1 MIKVIAK
8 SFTKENQIEK
18 VLELAKE
25 LVEATVQEQGCIS
38 YEMYQDEKDPKILIM
53 VEEWETIE
61 ALNKH
66 MASEHFIKIVPQM
79 NEYRD
84 QKSELNICKRV
95 FKDL

>member
-25 LVEATVQEQGCIS
+25 LVEATVQEEGCIS

-95 FKDL
+95 L